1 MVKPIVAHLN
11 PYKRLALKNS
21 NTDLLLL
28 KRLSEGDQS
37 AFDELFMAN
46 YDMIY
51 SSALVMIKSP
61 EIARDIAQDVFLS
74 LWEHRRKAV
83 VIENIQGFLYN
94 NVKFLVH
101 KRLRRMK
108 VEEAYTQ
115 YLKYKVSTTI
125 TPREQENLLAAN
137 QLQASIQQGIAQLPP
152 QQQRVFRLSREQGL
166 SHDQISHLIGVSK
179 KTVKDYI
186 VRSIA
191 FLRQH
196 LAQHLRLF
204 LLLFF

>member
-1 MVKPIVAHLN
+1 M
-11 PYKRLALKNS
+11 ALKTS

-28 KRLSEGDQS
+28 KRLSEGDKS

-51 SSALVMIKSP
+51 SAALVMIKSP

-74 LWEHRRKAV
+74 LWEHRQKAI

-115 YLKYKVSTTI
+115 YLKYKGSSAI
-125 TPREQENLLAAN
+125 TPREPENSLAAS

-152 QQQRVFRLSREQGL
+152 QQQRAFRLSREQGL

-196 LAQHLRLF
+196 LAQHLRLL